1 MKKLFLLLVA
11 ALLTGAIAPAA
22 AQPNAAKNRITPP
35 RYGEGGIENF
45 SKWLSDRLQCPETA
59 AADSTELRLFFSVEP
74 DGSMGDVRLA
84 TRLYK
89 GAFPSDE
96 VSDEV
101 DPALA
106 AEVNRALE
114 SVDRWT
120 PSRRKNK
127 AVRSKEY
134 IDIRFR
140 KDTAV
145 VVYRYPQF
153 EGQGINAFRAWFRE
167 GLKYPVSM
175 LMEEETG
182 RLVFKFI
189 IDREGNLTDPVVIES
204 AHSVLN
210 QAAYK
215 RLAACP
221 KWEPAFSNGK
231 FVRASYMLPVE
242 FQIRSKT
249 PPAPKPDQHSGRP
262 GR

>member
-1 MKKLFLLLVA
+1 MKKLLLLLAA
-11 ALLTGAIAPAA
+11 ALLAGAIAPAA

-74 DGSMGDVRLA
+74 DGSMGDVRLT
-84 TRLYK
+84 TRL
-89 GAFPSDE
+89 GASLSDE

-101 DPALA
+101 DPVLA

-140 KDTAV
+140 KDTSV
-145 VVYRYPQF
+145 VVYRNPRF

-182 RLVFKFI
+182 RLVFTFI
-189 IDREGNLTDPVVIES
+189 IDREGNLIDPVVIES
-204 AHSVLN
+204 AHSALN

-231 FVRASYMLPVE
+231 YIRASCTLPVA
-242 FQIRSKT
+242 FLIRSKT
-249 PPAPKPDQHSGRP
+249 PPAPRPNQHLGRP